1 MRPFLSVLVL
11 GCALLQA
18 ACVSNT
24 GTKVVHELIKLDLH
38 VEAASNVNPDDEK
51 RAAPIIVRVYELKNV
66 DAFNASDFFSL
77 QDKDKSVL
85 NDDLVVRDQ
94 FQLRPGESKTIQRIA
109 DQATTTLGVLAA
121 YRDLPNSVW
130 RATWT
135 LPSAPPQAWY
145 RWGQKVK
152 LTIRLDTNAIK
163 ITDEQPQSR
172 K

>member
-1 MRPFLSVLVL
+1 MLTVITPVLLLGVQAGIEHVGQFSMQISSGSGSVLH
-11 GCALLQA
+11 APQ
-18 ACVSNT
+18 
-24 GTKVVHELIKLDLH
+24 H
-38 VEAASNVNPDDEK
+38 PDDEK